1 MNVFFKLIHGLGWM
15 VNWGRCNYN
24 ALHLNIFR
32 VNNVSSIQNTMW
44 YKLGVYSILQNKYRP
59 YVYYFL
65 INFSWWSGKENKP
78 KHQKCFKSGPSILVS
93 NRYLQRFKLCQ
104 NFNIWCQFQ
113 HFKYGMIGTRVKI
126 APSLY
131 HLERIDNV
139 VKTATPPPNEWP
151 VITKRYPGYVLKALL
166 RIWWLNSIT
175 LSELSAIPLWTLW

>member
-1 MNVFFKLIHGLGWM
+1 M

-65 INFSWWSGKENKP
+65 IDFFFIYDQAKKTNPSIKNVSRVAP
-78 KHQKCFKSGPSILVS
+78 LCFKS
-93 NRYLQRFKLCQ
+93 LQRFKLCH
-104 NFNIWCQFQ
+104 NFNIWRQFQ
-113 HFKYGMIGTRVKI
+113 HFEYGMIRAWVKI

-131 HLERIDNV
+131 HLDRIDNV

>member
-1 MNVFFKLIHGLGWM
+1 MHFTSTFSGSIMSVLYRIQ
-15 VNWGRCNYN
+15 CDINY
-24 ALHLNIFR
+24 
-32 VNNVSSIQNTMW
+32 VV
-44 YKLGVYSILQNKYRP
+44 VYSILQNKYRP

-175 LSELSAIPLWTLW
+175 LSELSAIPLWTFIKG